1 MKDELLI
8 KFLLKEANEQEKAE
22 VQQWIAADADHKTYF
37 AQFEKIWLASKT
49 LSPNGK
55 ADEEQAWI
63 RFKARVAANQ
73 SAKDSHSPVAHN
85 SAIKSLNVNYTWLKV
100 AASLV
105 LIAGIWF
112 AYNFFGDQKYT
123 DLLAGNQV
131 IKEILPDGSEITMN
145 KNSVISYA
153 TDFKEERS
161 IHLKQGDVFFDVA
174 HDKSHPF
181 VIEIDQVSVTVVGT
195 SFNIRHIKDETEVV
209 VETGI
214 VKVASGNDVIELR
227 QGEKVSIKPSSPQLI
242 KETNKDQLYNY
253 YRSNY
258 FLANN
263 IPLIKL
269 TMALNEAYDTQIV
282 INEPS
287 TANEPINTTL
297 KRSDSFDSNLAKIC
311 RTMDLKITR
320 NGAQIL
326 LSKNK

>member
-8 KFLLKEANEQEKAE
+8 KFLLKEANAHENTK
-22 VQQWIAADADHKTYF
+22 VQQWIDADPAHKTYF
-37 AQFEKIWLASKT
+37 TQFEKIWLASKT

-63 RFKARVAANQ
+63 RFKARVAASQ
-73 SAKDSHSPVAHN
+73 SGENIDSLTQKNTV
-85 SAIKSLNVNYTWLKV
+85 KSLKVNYSWLKI
-100 AASLV
+100 AASFV

-112 AYNFFGDQKYT
+112 IYNFFGEQNYT
-123 DLLAGNQV
+123 NLSAGNQV
-131 IKEILPDGSEITMN
+131 ITETLPDGSAITMN

-161 IHLKQGDVFFDVA
+161 VQLKQGDVFFDVA

-195 SFNIRHIKDETEVV
+195 SFNIRHVKDETEVI

-227 QGEKVSIKPSSPQLI
+227 KGEKVSIKPSSPQLI

-258 FLANN
+258 FVANN

-269 TMALNEAYDTQIV
+269 TTALNEAYDTQIV

-297 KRSDSFDSNLAKIC
+297 KRADSFDSNLATIC
-311 RTMDLKITR
+311 KTMDLKITR